1 METKSSHVLV
11 GGVVLM
17 LAVALFAFVLWLS
30 RADRGALRQEYDIF
44 FSSASGIARGTAV
57 NFQGV
62 PVGQVQSINL
72 NRDDPSKVRVR
83 ISVQRDVPILEGT
96 TATLEGVG
104 FTGVSVV
111 NLEGA
116 MAGREPLTEPGPF
129 GVPVIPVK
137 PGTFE
142 LLGQLAPQLLRD
154 ASTLVNNLNA
164 FLDAGNRARVQTLLD
179 NLNVATSAYGESAPE
194 LRIALRDT
202 QAALREANTAARKLG
217 ALADSGQALVDRD
230 ARALLADLRATTAKA
245 DAALARVE
253 SAAASADPALRDLA
267 ETTLPQANA
276 MLRELRT
283 TSEALTALTERIE
296 QQGAA
301 SLLSAR
307 KLPDYEP
314 EAAQ

>member
-30 RADRGALRQEYDIF
+30 RADGGALRQEFDIF
-44 FSSASGIARGTAV
+44 FPSASGIARGSAV

-83 ISVQRDVPILEGT
+83 ISVQNDVPVLEGT
-96 TATLEGVG
+96 RASLEGVG

-116 MAGREPLTEPGPF
+116 MGGQRPLTEPGPF

-142 LLGQLAPQLLRD
+142 LLGALAPELLRD
-154 ASTLVNNLNA
+154 ASRLVNNLNA
-164 FLDAGNRARVQTLLD
+164 FLDAGNRARVETLLE
-179 NLNVATSAYGESAPE
+179 NLNRATTAYGQSAPE
-194 LRIALRDT
+194 LRTALLET
-202 QAALREANTAARKLG
+202 QAALREANSAARKLG
-217 ALADSGQALVDRD
+217 VLADSGQSLVDQD
-230 ARALLADLRATTAKA
+230 ARALVADLRVTTTKA
-245 DAALARVE
+245 NAALAQLE
-253 SAAASADPALRDLA
+253 QAAAQADPALRQLS

-276 MLRELRT
+276 LMRDLRAATE
-283 TSEALTALTERIE
+283 SLTAITERVE
-296 QQGAA
+296 VSGAA
-301 SLLSAR
+301 SLLGAR
-307 KLPDYEP
+307 PLPDYQP
-314 EAAQ
+314 EEAR

>member
-1 METKSSHVLV
+1 METKASHVLV
-11 GGVVLM
+11 GGVVLL
-17 LAVALFAFVLWLS
+17 LAVALFAFVLWLA
-30 RADRGALRQEYDIF
+30 RADGGALRQEFDIF
-44 FSSASGIARGTAV
+44 FPSASGIARGTSV

-116 MAGREPLTEPGPF
+116 MAGREPLREPGPF

-142 LLGQLAPQLLRD
+142 LLGQLAPQLLRE

-164 FLDAGNRARVQTLLD
+164 FLDAGNRARVQTVLD
-179 NLNVATSAYGESAPE
+179 NLAMATRAYGQSAPE
-194 LRIALRDT
+194 LRTALRET
-202 QAALREANTAARKLG
+202 QAALREANAAARKLG
-217 ALADSGQALVDRD
+217 ELAESGQSLVDQD
-230 ARALLADLRATTAKA
+230 ARALVVDLRATTARA

-253 SAAASADPALRDLA
+253 STAAAADPALRALT
-267 ETTLPQANA
+267 ETTLPQATA
-276 MLRELRT
+276 ALRELRS
-283 TSEALTALTERIE
+283 TSEALTSLTERIE
-296 QQGAA
+296 EQGATA
-301 SLLSAR
+301 LLAGQR
-307 KLPDYEP
+307 LPDYQPEP
-314 EAAQ
+314 AR

>member
-30 RADRGALRQEYDIF
+30 RADGGAGRQEFDIF
-44 FSSASGIARGTAV
+44 FPSASGIARGSAV

-83 ISVQRDVPILEGT
+83 INVQKDVPILEGT
-96 TATLEGVG
+96 SATLEGVG
-104 FTGVSVV
+104 FTGVSVI

-116 MAGREPLTEPGPF
+116 MAGREPLREPGPF

-142 LLGQLAPQLLRD
+142 LLGKLAPELLRD
-154 ASTLVNNLNA
+154 ASQLVNNLNA
-164 FLDAGNRARVQTLLD
+164 FLDAGNRARVETLLD
-179 NLNVATSAYGESAPE
+179 NLNRATNAYEASAPQ
-194 LRIALRDT
+194 LRTTLLET
-202 QAALREANTAARKLG
+202 QLALREANQAARKLA
-217 ALADSGQALVDRD
+217 ALAGSGQQLVDQD
-230 ARALLADLRATTAKA
+230 ARALVADLRATTARA
-245 DAALARVE
+245 GAALAEIERV
-253 SAAASADPALRDLA
+253 AGNADPALRQLS

-276 MLRELRT
+276 LMRELRAVT
-283 TSEALTALTERIE
+283 ESLSAVTERVE
-296 QQGAA
+296 VSGAA
-301 SLLSAR
+301 SLLGAR
-307 KLPDYEP
+307 PLPDYQP
-314 EAAQ
+314 EAAR